1 VVAEAL
7 HLVAEAILVA
17 EAHLI
22 ATVVEVPIST
32 MKLLLLPGLYVNFVE
47 ELATPLLGATKGWN
61 LSTPST
67 PNSEIRKPISRIPS
81 LTTPLLP
88 CQLRKMA
95 PRYRGDS
102 SCH

>member
-1 VVAEAL
+1 VAEAL

-67 PNSEIRKPISRIPS
+67 PNSKIRKPISRIPS